1 MFLVDHNKIQ
11 PISFSYDIIKYT
23 IQEYSK
29 SIPLLPL
36 RISKLRRKLLKKKK
50 QTLSLSQKRDQEI
63 RLFPFLFEKKTK
75 RSATH
80 PLLKETEKQPRDKAQ
95 ENWAR
100 ERMNKKKKIEG
111 VTVPRPPPTWLCPR
125 HERKLRGQTTTFT
138 RGPGCYLYYSR
149 HPGCHHCF
157 PMCRPLTTYTPQI
170 GKTSR

>member
-63 RLFPFLFEKKTK
+63 RLSPFLFEKKTK
-75 RSATH
+75 RSSS

-95 ENWAR
+95 EN
-100 ERMNKKKKIEG
+100 
-111 VTVPRPPPTWLCPR
+111 
-125 HERKLRGQTTTFT
+125 
-138 RGPGCYLYYSR
+138 
-149 HPGCHHCF
+149 
-157 PMCRPLTTYTPQI
+157 
-170 GKTSR
+170 

>member
-50 QTLSLSQKRDQEI
+50 QTLSFSQKRDQEI

-80 PLLKETEKQPRDKAQ
+80 PLLFSRKPRNNRETKR
-95 ENWAR
+95 
-100 ERMNKKKKIEG
+100 KKIEQERGWTRRRRSKVWPCPALPQRGFALATKGNYGAKQPLSPGAPG
-111 VTVPRPPPTWLCPR
+111 VICIIPDTLGATIV
-125 HERKLRGQTTTFT
+125 
-138 RGPGCYLYYSR
+138 SR
-149 HPGCHHCF
+149 CAAP
-157 PMCRPLTTYTPQI
+157 
-170 GKTSR
+170 